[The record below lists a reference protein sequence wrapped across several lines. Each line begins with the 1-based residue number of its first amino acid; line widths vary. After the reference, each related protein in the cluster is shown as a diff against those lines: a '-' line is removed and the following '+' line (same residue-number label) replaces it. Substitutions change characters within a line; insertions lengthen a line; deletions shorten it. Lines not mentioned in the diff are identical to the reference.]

1 MHRLVERALF
11 DMEQARAALLRE
23 LARVTE
29 ADWPRYVPYGDWTLK
44 DLLAHVAAFDGL
56 WAMTTQGLL
65 ASDGVTIPVAAHDTE
80 AARRRAIERGRK
92 RSVASLIEELH
103 SRRRLLTGYFEL
115 LEERHL
121 ARSLPAAPAG
131 EDSVRAQIWIG
142 YHDRQHAADIRRALA
157 MAWEPER
164 LAFPPEIAGAAAALS
179 PDAALRVMYSIAPE
193 TWATPSPAPGWSYHD
208 LLAHLATADRAFQR
222 QLRAVLATGRAD
234 RSPDAE
240 QVHCGLIDERR
251 DASEEQLI
259 EEYIASRHETLRL
272 LAQLRPAHLRVPAR
286 FGWDEREG
294 ERPFL
299 EYVNAFPQHETRHL
313 AELRAAVR
321 WRRG

>member
-11 DMEQARAALLRE
+11 DMDQARAALLRE

-29 ADWPRYVPYGDWTLK
+29 ADWSRYVPYGDWTLK
-44 DLLAHVAAFDGL
+44 DLLAHLAAFDGL

-65 ASDGVTIPVAAHDTE
+65 ASDGVAIPLVAHDAE
-80 AARRRAIERGRK
+80 AARRRAVERGRK
-92 RSVASLIEELH
+92 RSVASLFEELH
-103 SRRRLLTGYFEL
+103 SRRRLLAGYLEL

-164 LAFPPEIAGAAAALS
+164 LAFAPEIAGAAAALS
-179 PDAALRVMYSIAPE
+179 PDASLRVIYSIAPE
-193 TWATPSPAPGWSYHD
+193 TWELPSPAPGRTYRD
-208 LLAHLATADRAFQR
+208 LLAHLATADRAFQG
-222 QLRAVLATGRAD
+222 QLRAVLAAGRAD
-234 RSPDAE
+234 RWPDAE
-240 QVHCGLIDERR
+240 QAHRDRVGERR
-251 DASEEQLI
+251 DATEDQLI

-272 LAQLRPAHLRVPAR
+272 LAQLRPAHLRAPVR
-286 FGWDEREG
+286 SGCDEPSRE
-294 ERPFL
+294 RSLL
-299 EYVNAFPQHETRHL
+299 EYVNAFPQHEARHL